1 MIALIIFLS
10 LILLGAFLSLLRI
23 FIGPS
28 VADRVAAL
36 DIMNVIVTGV
46 IVLFSLIEKNELFLD
61 ISLVYAVL
69 SFLETVV
76 VARYLEGK
84 K

>member
-10 LILLGAFLSLLRI
+10 LILLGALLSLIRI
-23 FIGPS
+23 FIGPTVS
-28 VADRVAAL
+28 DRVAAL